1 MAKCKLL
8 AFLLC
13 ESATASP
20 DPDRKVTLHGLF
32 DRIIVPPTPEEPE
45 LFFAYYK
52 IVVDEPCTVTLRVID
67 PWQREIRG
75 NWRDSITQ
83 VGPVQSIWALTS
95 SLFKQPGHYVLE
107 LRQEVEDSEAL
118 SLASMLFTVEQ
129 QRE

>member
-20 DPDRKVTLHGLF
+20 HPDRKVTLHGLF

-52 IVVDEPCTVTLRVID
+52 IVVDEPCIVTLRVLD
-67 PWQREIRG
+67 PLQREIPG
-75 NWRDSITQ
+75 NWRDSIAQ

-95 SLFKQPGHYVLE
+95 SLFKQPGRYVLE

-118 SLASMLFTVEQ
+118 SLASMLFVVEQ
-129 QRE
+129 RSA